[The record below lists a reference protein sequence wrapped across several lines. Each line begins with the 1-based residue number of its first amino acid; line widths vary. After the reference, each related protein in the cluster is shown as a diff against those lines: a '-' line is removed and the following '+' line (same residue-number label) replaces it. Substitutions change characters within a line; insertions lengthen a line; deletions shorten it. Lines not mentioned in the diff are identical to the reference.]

1 MIHRYFPF
9 EVSECSLLT
18 QLTYLLQ
25 NTSHKSHHLGD
36 GGDRS
41 AQQRPDSDLPVCG
54 EDDGQD
60 EGPGD
65 GIVDEGELKEVSL
78 GTFLVRQ
85 LRQKVSMK
93 S

>member
-1 MIHRYFPF
+1 M
-9 EVSECSLLT
+9 
-18 QLTYLLQ
+18 LQ

-65 GIVDEGELKEVSL
+65 GIVDEGELKEVSF

-93 S
+93 IWSMTDLWSATIC